1 VEFHLFSMHHLSLF
15 PIISSAHRHQC
26 MSFLQM
32 LEFQDCQKIH
42 EPVAFSAPPPLYLSL
57 TSPHPISRCSPL
69 SINPSIFVYIYAHGR
84 LSVCLLVF
92 PAKLRSRSQRDAR
105 RCALS
110 CARLQR
116 MKIIRDKRGN
126 FRQSTFTSA
135 SLSLLITS
143 LVGTHGS
150 SPSRAPPRST
160 IDAIFR
166 PARRHSSA
174 RVCGPLPQPPPTHPL
189 SRSLS
194 PSPVP
199 RGSSRGKRV
208 AKTRHEEEK
217 RVRARASCIRRLIGQ
232 TLYP

>member
-57 TSPHPISRCSPL
+57 TSPRPISRCSPL

-84 LSVCLLVF
+84 VCVRSVCTSVCLSV
-92 PAKLRSRSQRDAR
+92 
-105 RCALS
+105 
-110 CARLQR
+110 RLQR